1 MKVGIIGLP
10 QAGKKTLFEAL
21 TNYKIQDK
29 DLISGKAIKGV
40 AEIRDERFDK
50 LCALYS
56 PKKEV
61 QARVDIELLPKIEP
75 DSIKKGDIFKDI
87 AELDAI
93 CHLVRGFED
102 GAVYHVEGSVDTKR
116 DIENVNA
123 ELILSDLI
131 FIEKRLAR
139 IELNLKKVKKDEVA
153 LKERDL
159 LIKFKSHL
167 EEDKPLRILEIS
179 ENEAKI
185 IASYPFITLKKMI
198 TVINVSDNQLQDN
211 SFFDIIQNE
220 YKGTDVYLM
229 QVCAKAEAE
238 IAELDAGDR
247 EEFMTALGITE
258 PAINLLSR
266 MCIKA
271 LNLISFFTVGE
282 DEVRQW
288 LVKKGASAPRAAGVI
303 HTDLER
309 GFIRS
314 EVIKYNDLVELG
326 SEEAVKAAGKFYLKG
341 KEYIVEDGDI
351 LSIRFNV

>member
-21 TNYKIQDK
+21 TSYKIEEK
-29 DLISGKAIKGV
+29 DIISGKAIKGI
-40 AEIRDERFDK
+40 AQIRDERFDK
-50 LCALYS
+50 LCRLYS

-61 QARVDIELLPKIEP
+61 CARVDIELLPKIEP
-75 DSIKKGDIFKDI
+75 DSIKRGDIFKDI

-93 CHLVRGFED
+93 CHIARAFED
-102 GAVYHVEGSVDTKR
+102 SSVYHVTGSVDTNR
-116 DIENVNA
+116 DIKNVNM

-131 FIEKRLAR
+131 FIEKRLER
-139 IELNLKKVKKDEVA
+139 IELNIKKVKRDDNAVR
-153 LKERDL
+153 EREL
-159 LIKFKSHL
+159 LLKFKSHL
-167 EEDKPLRILEIS
+167 EQNKPLRTLEIS
-179 ENEAKI
+179 EYEVKI
-185 IASYPFITLKKMI
+185 ISSYPFITRKEMI
-198 TVINVSDNQLQDN
+198 TVINVSDSQFQNKN
-211 SFFDIIQNE
+211 FFKSIENE
-220 YKGTDVYLM
+220 YKGLDVYLM

-238 IAELDAGDR
+238 ISELDAKDR
-247 EEFMTALGITE
+247 EEFMSAIGIAE

-271 LNLISFFTVGE
+271 LNLISFFTVGP

-288 LVKKGASAPRAAGVI
+288 LVRNGASAPQAAGVI

-314 EVIKYNDLVELG
+314 EVIKYNDLIELS

-341 KEYIVEDGDI
+341 KDYIVEDGDI
-351 LSIRFNV
+351 LNIRFNV